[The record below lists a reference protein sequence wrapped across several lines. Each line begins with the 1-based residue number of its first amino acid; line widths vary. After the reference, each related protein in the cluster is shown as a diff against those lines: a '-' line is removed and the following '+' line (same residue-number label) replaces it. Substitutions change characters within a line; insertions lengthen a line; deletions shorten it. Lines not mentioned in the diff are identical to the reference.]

1 MGARK
6 KGDEGVRVPEL
17 EQRELEDG
25 TRFCQVSERSAL
37 APTVRNTEEGS
48 RCERGKLSRKE
59 HFLKAWKSE
68 RTERFL
74 RCVEMTSTDAPV

>member
-37 APTVRNTEEGS
+37 APTVRNGKKVAGAKGKN
-48 RCERGKLSRKE
+48 CLERNT
-59 HFLKAWKSE
+59 F
-68 RTERFL
+68 
-74 RCVEMTSTDAPV
+74 